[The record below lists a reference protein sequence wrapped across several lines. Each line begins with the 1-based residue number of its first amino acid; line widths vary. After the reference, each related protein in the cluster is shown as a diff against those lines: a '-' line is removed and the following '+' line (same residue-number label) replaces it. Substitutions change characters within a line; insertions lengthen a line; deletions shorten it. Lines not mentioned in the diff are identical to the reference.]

1 MVKNLQTSIQ
11 RAPFFLPKMIDERK
25 FWEDVKALCHTEFD
39 SIDYEEFCIRLAYT
53 ALKPFEKKNQKDFRS
68 IYLKGQLGPRD
79 QIT

>member
-11 RAPFFLPKMIDERK
+11 RAPFFSPKMIDERK

-39 SIDYEEFCIRLAYT
+39 SIDYEEFCVRLAYT
-53 ALKPFEKKNQKDFRS
+53 ALKPFEKKNQKDLRS